1 MCSAQ
6 EGIRAAMVTENPTVV
21 TAEATG
27 AMVVGATVEGGTAR
41 TAGRVETRVVT
52 WVAIEVA

>member
-1 MCSAQ
+1 
-6 EGIRAAMVTENPTVV
+6 MVTENPTVV

-27 AMVVGATVEGGTAR
+27 AMVGGATVEGVTAR